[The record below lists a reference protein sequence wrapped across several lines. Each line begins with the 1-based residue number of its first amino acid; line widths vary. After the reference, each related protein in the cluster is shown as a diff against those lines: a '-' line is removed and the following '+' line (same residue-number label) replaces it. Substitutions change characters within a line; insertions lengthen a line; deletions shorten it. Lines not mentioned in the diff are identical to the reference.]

1 MDHYRLFMEQKHSGF
16 FDLPLIEQ
24 DKLKKA
30 HPEWGEEYES
40 LLYSSICKLK
50 GKLSDLE
57 DLELDPFVEL
67 EFNKAKLKYY
77 GVGKDNFQL
86 IVQFDEGK
94 TTLDYDSV
102 LSFDKEEYDARVA
115 YTQKILG
122 TDAPPAQP
130 YYLQL
135 TDVYARAHVTGED
148 GIKEFK
154 YVFLKPFSE
163 VISVELEKT
172 GLDKITELLPHGF
185 ERCTIGEKLSDSDL
199 PSATNILSYK
209 VIAEEEGKEILIV
222 KLREF
227 ATELIQKYTNKVSA
241 YLEDNDINKVIVK
254 ELEMEDG
261 DEYFC
266 YFTSSK
272 VAEKVKLQNFEA
284 TLAPYKIDNML
295 EFKDLFETTLDEFE
309 AEVIAEYERLLEDF
323 DPSIK
328 VMDAALSVQVQA
340 TNEELDALEFIA
352 EESDLIEDILK
363 NGKNSDSNG
372 LFSIVDEE
380 D

>member
-86 IVQFDEGK
+86 IVQFDDGK

-185 ERCTIGEKLSDSDL
+185 ERSTIGEKLSDSDL

-272 VAEKVKLQNFEA
+272 VAEKVKLQDFEA

>member
-30 HPEWGEEYES
+30 HPEWGEEYEL

-50 GKLSDLE
+50 GRLE
-57 DLELDPFVEL
+57 ELEELELDPFVEL

-77 GVGKDNFQL
+77 GIGKDNFQL
-86 IVQFDEGK
+86 IVPFDEGK

-102 LSFDKEEYDARVA
+102 LSFDKENYDERVA

-122 TDAPPAQP
+122 TDAPPAHP

-135 TDVYARAHVTGED
+135 TDVYARAHVTGEN
-148 GIKEFK
+148 GRKEFK

-185 ERCTIGEKLSDSDL
+185 ERNKIGEKLSDSDS

-209 VIAEEEGKEILIV
+209 VVAEEKGKEMLVV

-227 ATELIQKYTNKVSA
+227 ATNLIQKYTNKVSA

-254 ELEMEDG
+254 ELEIEEG
-261 DEYFC
+261 NEYFC

-272 VAEKVKLQNFEA
+272 VAEKVKFQNFEE
-284 TLAPYKIDNML
+284 TLSPYKIDNML
-295 EFKDLFETTLDEFE
+295 EFKELFETTLDEFE
-309 AEVIAEYERLLEDF
+309 AEVVKEYDCLLEDF

-328 VMDAALSVQVQA
+328 VMDAALNVQIQV
-340 TNEELDALEFIA
+340 TNEELDALEFME
-352 EESDLIEDILK
+352 EESDLIENILN

-372 LFSIVDEE
+372 LFSIVNEE

>member
-1 MDHYRLFMEQKHSGF
+1 MEQKHSGF

-30 HPEWGEEYES
+30 HPEWGEEYEI

-57 DLELDPFVEL
+57 ELELDPFVEL

-86 IVQFDEGK
+86 VVQFDDGK

-102 LSFDKEEYDARVA
+102 LSFDKEGYDARVA

-122 TDAPPAQP
+122 TDAPPAHP

-163 VISVELEKT
+163 VITVELEKT

-185 ERCTIGEKLSDSDL
+185 ERCTIGEKLSDCDS
-199 PSATNILSYK
+199 PSAKNILSYK
-209 VIAEEEGKEILIV
+209 VVAEEEGKEILIV

-227 ATELIQKYTNKVSA
+227 TTELIQKYTNKVSA

-272 VAEKVKLQNFEA
+272 VAEKVKLQDFEA

-328 VMDAALSVQVQA
+328 VMGAALSVQVQA
-340 TNEELDALEFIA
+340 TNEELDALEFMA

-380 D
+380 N

>member
-1 MDHYRLFMEQKHSGF
+1 MEHYRLFMEQKHSGF
-16 FDLPLIEQ
+16 FNLSLIEQ

-30 HPEWGEEYES
+30 NPEWGEEYEL

-50 GKLSDLE
+50 GKLPDLE
-57 DLELDPFVEL
+57 ELELDPFVEL

-86 IVQFDEGK
+86 IVQFDENK

-102 LSFDKEEYDARVA
+102 LSFDKEGYNARVA
-115 YTQKILG
+115 YTQQILG
-122 TDAPPAQP
+122 TDAPPANP

-135 TDVYARAHVTGED
+135 IDVYARANVTGEN
-148 GIKEFK
+148 GIKDFK
-154 YVFLKPFSE
+154 YVFLKPLSE
-163 VISVELEKT
+163 VIAVELEKT
-172 GLDKITELLPHGF
+172 GLDKITELLPHEF
-185 ERCTIGEKLSDSDL
+185 ERTAVSEKRSESDS
-199 PSATNILSYK
+199 PSAINILSYK
-209 VIAEEEGKEILIV
+209 VVTKEKGKEILIV
-222 KLREF
+222 KLRDF
-227 ATELIQKYTNKVSA
+227 ATNLIQKYTNKVSA

-272 VAEKVKLQNFEA
+272 VAEKVKFQDFEA
-284 TLAPYKIDNML
+284 TLAPYKIDNMI

-309 AEVIAEYERLLEDF
+309 AELIEEYERLLEDF

-328 VMDAALSVQVQA
+328 VMEAALNVQVQV
-340 TNEELDALEFIA
+340 TNEELDALEFLA
-352 EESDLIEDILK
+352 EESDLIEEILR
-363 NGKNSDSNG
+363 NGKKSDSNS
-372 LFSIVDEE
+372 LFSIVDKE

>member
-30 HPEWGEEYES
+30 HPEWGEEYEL

-57 DLELDPFVEL
+57 ELELDPFVEL
-67 EFNKAKLKYY
+67 EFNKAKLKYC

-86 IVQFDEGK
+86 VVQFEDGK
-94 TTLDYDSV
+94 TTLDYDNV

-122 TDAPPAQP
+122 TDAPPAHP

-135 TDVYARAHVTGED
+135 NDVYARAHVTGED

-185 ERCTIGEKLSDSDL
+185 ERNTIGEELSESDS

-209 VIAEEEGKEILIV
+209 VVAEEEGKEILIV
-222 KLREF
+222 RLREF
-227 ATELIQKYTNKVSA
+227 ATELVQKYTNKVSA

-254 ELEMEDG
+254 ELEVEDG
-261 DEYFC
+261 DEYYC

-272 VAEKVKLQNFEA
+272 VAEKVKLQDFEA

-328 VMDAALSVQVQA
+328 VMDAALSVKVQA

-372 LFSIVDEE
+372 LFSIVEE

>member
-86 IVQFDEGK
+86 IVQFDDGK

-122 TDAPPAQP
+122 TEAPPAQP

-209 VIAEEEGKEILIV
+209 VIAEEDGKEILIV

-227 ATELIQKYTNKVSA
+227 TTELIQKYTNKVSA
-241 YLEDNDINKVIVK
+241 YLEDNDINKVVVK

-272 VAEKVKLQNFEA
+272 VAEKVKLQDFEA

-309 AEVIAEYERLLEDF
+309 AKVIEEYERLLEDF

-372 LFSIVDEE
+372 LFSIVDKE